1 MLQKLRWELFKRR
14 TPAQCFIAQEQEIRG
29 GFTFELHFPD
39 CPSIRWIEVKEWE
52 GDRYLLCGF
61 FNTVTNPDGR
71 YTRFAATFA
80 FEQLEREFLQ
90 LIGLL
95 LKESAGPGSPAPH
108 VGASRHA
115 LRLRNPMPECLP
127 AAGASADNPA
137 AAAGTVR
144 GLPASGCE

>member
-29 GFTFELHFPD
+29 GFMFEVHFPD

-61 FNTVTNPDGR
+61 FNTIANPDGR

-80 FEQLEREFLQ
+80 FGELEREFLK
-90 LIGLL
+90 LIGLM
-95 LKESAGPGSPAPH
+95 LKESAWPESPPLRADTSGRARRPRHPPPPCTPAPGVPAGSPA
-108 VGASRHA
+108 AS
-115 LRLRNPMPECLP
+115 
-127 AAGASADNPA
+127 
-137 AAAGTVR
+137 AGTVR
-144 GLPASGCE
+144 GTLASGCE